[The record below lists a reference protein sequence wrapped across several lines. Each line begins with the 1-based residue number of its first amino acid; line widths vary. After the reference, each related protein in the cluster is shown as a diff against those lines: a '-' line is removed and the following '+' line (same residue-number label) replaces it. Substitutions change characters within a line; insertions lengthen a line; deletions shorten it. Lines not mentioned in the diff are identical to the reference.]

1 MRILVFVILAII
13 ASSCN
18 RDSGEEDWIIQDPS
32 NVLINYYFSV
42 KPFGEYNSLAFSFSD
57 LRADQLGITYRT
69 VYLDPVSISL
79 AKSFS
84 RIGLGSS
91 LIEPIAIT
99 GFSFGSSQFV
109 VSKGND
115 TIPLIFNESSAY
127 INTELT
133 FEGPDTLD
141 ITFELDLQASVVLDS
156 AGINWIIPKINV
168 LKE

>member
-1 MRILVFVILAII
+1 MRILIFVILATI

-18 RDSGEEDWIIQDPS
+18 IDSEEEDRIIQDPS
-32 NVLINYYFSV
+32 NVLINYYFAV
-42 KPFGEYNSLAFSFSD
+42 KPFGEYNSLSFMFNH
-57 LRADQLGITYRT
+57 LKADQLGQTYRT
-69 VYLDPVSISL
+69 VYLEPVSINV
-79 AKSFS
+79 AESFNK
-84 RIGLGSS
+84 IGLGSS

-115 TIPLIFNESSAY
+115 TIPLILNESSVEVD
-127 INTELT
+127 TELT

-141 ITFELDLQASVVLDS
+141 ITFELDLQSSVVLDS
-156 AGINWIIPKINV
+156 AGIHWIIPKINI

>member
-1 MRILVFVILAII
+1 MRIFVFVILAIV

-18 RDSGEEDWIIQDPS
+18 SDSGEEDWITQDPS

-42 KPFGEYNSLAFSFSD
+42 KPFGEYNSLAFSFNN
-57 LRADQLGITYRT
+57 LRADQLGLTYRT
-69 VYLDPVSISL
+69 VYLDPASIQM
-79 AKSFS
+79 AESFS

-115 TIPLIFNESSAY
+115 TIPLILNESSFDVAS
-127 INTELT
+127 ELT

-156 AGINWIIPKINV
+156 AGIDWIIPKVNV

>member
-1 MRILVFVILAII
+1 MFVILAIV

-18 RDSGEEDWIIQDPS
+18 RDSGEEDWTIQDPS

-42 KPFGEYNSLAFSFSD
+42 KPFGEYTSLSFSFNH
-57 LRADQLGITYRT
+57 LKADQLGQTYRT
-69 VYLDPVSISL
+69 VYLDPASVRL
-79 AKSFS
+79 AESFNK
-84 RIGLGSS
+84 IGLGSS

-115 TIPLIFNESSAY
+115 TIPLILNESS
-127 INTELT
+127 IDVDTELT

-156 AGINWIIPKINV
+156 AGVNWIIPQINV